1 MKDSQIK
8 WSLHDWGTENEPS
21 SQESKRTSLQ
31 LHYSMTDNA
40 QGGWYLKG
48 YWRSSHSKTPSLKKI
63 LWDSYS
69 LKGYF
74 SNYQSRGQTHQLFFH
89 KPWWFHIIS
98 KVVLLVWFSEFATP
112 KLSRL
117 EEWCCPDRY
126 KPGIT
131 DLPISVSLSCS
142 SYPFLFFFFGGGCR
156 LFYWFF
162 WVLHFSQFSSMP
174 LPFPFNSPPRYICSQ
189 FTQEILPFFT
199 SHVD

>member
-1 MKDSQIK
+1 
-8 WSLHDWGTENEPS
+8 
-21 SQESKRTSLQ
+21 
-31 LHYSMTDNA
+31 MTDHA
-40 QGGWYLKG
+40 HVGWYLKG

-74 SNYQSRGQTHQLFFH
+74 SNYQSRGQIHQLFFH
-89 KPWWFHIIS
+89 KPWWLHIIS
-98 KVVLLVWFSEFATP
+98 KAVLLVWFSELANA

-117 EEWCCPDRY
+117 EGWCCPERY
-126 KPGIT
+126 NPVIP

-142 SYPFLFFFFGGGCR
+142 SYPFLFFIGRVADIFIDS
-156 LFYWFF
+156 Y
-162 WVLHFSQFSSMP
+162 WVLHFSQFSSLP

-189 FTQEILPFFT
+189 FTQEILYFFT